1 MIFAEM
7 IYESEYGVLHSELL
21 AHLLMSFKHVQS
33 GLQGD
38 SWIWIDDGFERV
50 QIDTFTAMK
59 HQVKSVKSGPHVQ
72 AVIDVLL
79 NKYKLRIFEQPKR
92 EPHED

>member
-7 IYESEYGVLHSELL
+7 IYESEYGAVHSELL
-21 AHLLMSFKHVQS
+21 AHLLMSFKRVQS

-38 SWIWIDDGFERV
+38 SWLWIDDGVERV

-59 HQVKSVKSGPHVQ
+59 HQVKSSKAGPHVQ
-72 AVIDVLL
+72 AVIDVLI
-79 NKYKLRIFEQPKR
+79 NKYKLRIYEQP
-92 EPHED
+92 ELEAHED